1 MSRDRL
7 LGAGLFLF
15 IPLVLVL
22 YLRYPFGLAPSL
34 AVGVALM
41 LGHRFVARP
50 FMDRTLSRRC
60 FWCGRD
66 LDGEDRAAPFRSR
79 GKTIPARGCS
89 EDHAAY
95 VLTFA
100 RSVNWAFLPLRLA
113 IVLPVLVYLALAVLA
128 AAGRPL
134 IPMAWAVWVFK
145 LPIAAAVVALSFL
158 WPRGARLDVEPAI
171 DFPPHNLFLLGV
183 RTTLWIF
190 RVVGLIWL
198 AQATWLAVRLVVR
211 G

>member
-7 LGAGLFLF
+7 IGAGLFLF
-15 IPLVLVL
+15 IPVVLVL
-22 YLRYPFGLAPSL
+22 YLRYPIGLAPSL

-66 LDGEDRAAPFRSR
+66 LDGEGHPATFRFRKEAVAARA
-79 GKTIPARGCS
+79 CS
-89 EDHAAY
+89 GSHAAH
-95 VLTFA
+95 VLAFA
-100 RSVNWAFLPLRLA
+100 RSVNRAFLPLRLA

-128 AAGRPL
+128 AAGRPVV
-134 IPMAWAVWVFK
+134 PMAWAVWVFK

-158 WPRGARLDVEPAI
+158 WPRGARLDLEPAVG
-171 DFPPHNLFLLGV
+171 FPPHNLFLLGV
-183 RTTLWIF
+183 RNTLWIF
-190 RVVGLIWL
+190 RIVGLWWL
-198 AQATWLAVRLVVR
+198 AQAAWLAVR
-211 G
+211 